1 MSDLPKELEPTAD
14 NNEVLRAARDNDEVD
29 YRIDPTMMQANL
41 RKTPLER
48 LLDAGKAAASLH
60 DFRERIRRFNK
71 S

>member
-14 NNEVLRAARDNDEVD
+14 NNEVLRALRDNDEVD

-48 LLDAGKAAASLH
+48 LEGASQAARSLDEIVSYA
-60 DFRERIRRFNK
+60 RRHRR
-71 S
+71 